1 MKLLHTSAALL
12 MFAGF
17 SASALAADEGSVSYA
32 CDSGKKVSVHY
43 TFNDAGLPTSA
54 SAKLNGKS
62 RTMKYDQNHSDDVDT
77 FFRDKSG
84 YGLSSGYLDIHN
96 YRQNNIIIL
105 SPDNNILYK
114 NCAVTSSSSKK
125 KQEKK
130 SSGKSNA
137 GKRVAYTCQ
146 GDRRLNISYRFNAQG
161 LPVSAT
167 AHLKGRDRTLNY
179 DMGSSTDVETYFAN
193 QGYRISA
200 EYMDSAN
207 YRDLPVMVTAP
218 DDEILYKSCMPN

>member
-12 MFAGF
+12 LLAGF
-17 SASALAADEGSVSYA
+17 AAPALAADEGSVTYA
-32 CDSGKKVSVHY
+32 CDSGKKVTVHY
-43 TFNDAGLPTSA
+43 KFNDAGLPTSA

-62 RTMKYDQNHSDDVDT
+62 RTMKYDQNRSDDVDT

-84 YGLSSGYLDIHN
+84 YGLSSGYLDVHN
-96 YRQNNIIIL
+96 YRQNSIMIL
-105 SPDNNILYK
+105 SPNDNILYK

-137 GKRVAYTCQ
+137 GQRVAYTCQ

-161 LPVSAT
+161 LPTSAT

-179 DMGSSTDVETYFAN
+179 DMNNSTDVETYFTN
-193 QGYRISA
+193 QGYRIST

-207 YRDLPVMVTAP
+207 FRGLPVMVSAP
-218 DDEILYKSCMPN
+218 NNEILYKSCMPN